1 MVQFFFSL
9 NSQNGQGLWDVQ
21 NRNTAYRL
29 KFWFGGS
36 IGLDPS
42 LSSLKIDFFSFVR
55 IMQIDFWLLFFS
67 FLSFL
72 RLDFAD
78 LG

>member
-1 MVQFFFSL
+1 MEGRKENGSIFFSM
-9 NSQNGQGLWDVQ
+9 NSQNGDVQ
-21 NRNTAYRL
+21 NRNTANRL

-42 LSSLKIDFFSFVR
+42 LSSLKIDFFSICKNYANRFLVA
-55 IMQIDFWLLFFS
+55 FLF
-67 FLSFL
+67 FL